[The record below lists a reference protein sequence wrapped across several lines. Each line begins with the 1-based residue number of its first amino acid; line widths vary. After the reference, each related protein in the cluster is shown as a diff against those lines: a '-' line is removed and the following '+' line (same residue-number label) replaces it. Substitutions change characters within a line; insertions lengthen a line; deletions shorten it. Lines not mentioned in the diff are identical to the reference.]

1 MPDITDTSDTSEPHR
16 PMPTP
21 DDVKSDLSS
30 AADTLASAGGDVVEA
45 AGAQAAEIKDAAA
58 AQLSQ
63 AAETAKS
70 FAGEHKNVAAEQI
83 GGVSAALDKVADEL
97 ARDEHAAPAAGY
109 ARKLAAETRRFSD
122 TLRES
127 SIDDL
132 MGMAQGF
139 GRRQPMAFI
148 GAAALAGFV
157 AGRFAIASKDR
168 RRNAPLPAA
177 PVTTTP
183 TEYQG

>member
-1 MPDITDTSDTSEPHR
+1 MPDIPDTSDTSEPRR

-21 DDVKSDLSS
+21 EGVKADLNT
-30 AADTLASAGGDVVEA
+30 AADALASAGGDMVEA

-58 AQLSQ
+58 AQLGE
-63 AAETAKS
+63 AAEMAKS

-97 ARDEHAAPAAGY
+97 AHDEHGAPAAGY

-122 TLRES
+122 MLRES

-139 GRRQPMAFI
+139 GRRQPMAFL

-168 RRNAPLPAA
+168 RRNAPLPA
-177 PVTTTP
+177 PPMTTP